1 MRSTGEHINWLHLHG
16 LVPQFIQHR
25 DIPGQ
30 SSGVAGDIDDALR
43 LHVGK
48 GLQHCL
54 CAACPGGIYHYHI
67 GPDALLV
74 EAGHDLGGIA
84 YDEFGVAHIVVPGV
98 LLSVLYGGLH
108 DLDADDLS
116 GLLGQKQG
124 DGAGAAVGVNDS
136 FLPLEVGI
144 LQRLVE
150 EDFRL
155 IKIFQSAF
163 QQSWKY

>member
-1 MRSTGEHINWLHLHG
+1 MRSIGEHIHRLHLLC
-16 LVPQFIQHR
+16 LVSQFIQHR

-30 SSGVAGDIDDALR
+30 GGGIAGDIYYALR
-43 LHVGK
+43 LHVGE

-54 CAACPGGIYHYHI
+54 CATCPGGIYHYHI

-84 YDEFGVAHIVVPGV
+84 YDEFGVAHIVVPGIP
-98 LLSVLYGGLH
+98 LGILYGGLH
-108 DLDADDLS
+108 DFDANDLS
-116 GLLGQKQG
+116 GLLGQEQG
-124 DGAGAAVGVNDS
+124 NGTSAAVGVNDS

-144 LQRLVE
+144 FQRLVV

-155 IKIFQSAF
+155 SKIFQSAF